1 MLSLSKYNVVSVPKV
16 MPYWIE
22 EDAFLGVARISAI
35 TAERM
40 LAAAVCEIEF
50 WFAFKPTG
58 SNPNTATRQ
67 NAVTPRATVTS
78 TSENEWEAQESRFT
92 VDRF

>member
-1 MLSLSKYNVVSVPKV
+1 MSKYNVVSVPKM
-16 MPYWIE
+16 MPNSRDE
-22 EDAFLGVARISAI
+22 GAFLGVARMSAI

-78 TSENEWEAQESRFT
+78 TRENELEGEEQCFT

>member
-1 MLSLSKYNVVSVPKV
+1 MSKYNVVSVPKV
-16 MPYWIE
+16 MPNWTD
-22 EDAFLGVARISAI
+22 EDALLGVARMSAI

-78 TSENEWEAQESRFT
+78 TRENELEAEEQRFT
-92 VDRF
+92 ADRF